1 MRLTGRSR
9 TASPSPPTAASTSPT
24 FLRCGPGRHPN
35 PVRCISPA
43 ARISWISRSP
53 HRICHFMKDM
63 AMTTERR
70 ITSGSQ
76 TTTETLR
83 TQLANLKLSYLLEY
97 FESLT
102 QQADAEQWSRDEYL
116 ARLIEGE
123 AHRREDRSIQRRVG
137 LARFPVLK
145 TL

>member
-1 MRLTGRSR
+1 
-9 TASPSPPTAASTSPT
+9 PSPPRAASTPPI
-24 FLRCGPGRHPN
+24 FVQGGRGRHPT
-35 PVRCISPA
+35 PVRSISPA

-63 AMTTERR
+63 AMTSERR

-76 TTTETLR
+76 PTTETLR

-102 QQADAEQWSRDEYL
+102 QQADAEQWSRVEY
-116 ARLIEGE
+116 
-123 AHRREDRSIQRRVG
+123 
-137 LARFPVLK
+137 
-145 TL
+145 